1 MRKFRPLSVLLAVL
15 FAVPAAWPWGAHVH
29 RTLTYLALDGLPA
42 DAPAWMREPAVR
54 QRIAFEAN
62 QPDRWRGW
70 DSVVLKHENDPE
82 HYLDVEY
89 LDQFGL
95 TLETLPRLRN
105 EYVRVMV
112 VAKTAHPEKVAPYD
126 AEKDPARTHEWPG
139 FVLYAVADHYAKLQ
153 AAFNQV
159 RILEQLNDPTR
170 REQLEQSRAL
180 AIVHLGALA
189 HFVEDMAQPLHTTK
203 HHNGWVGENP
213 AGYKWRDR
221 FHSYIDE
228 GWADKHHVTR
238 ASLKSAVKYAVKVD
252 AADPWNDVLAYMRRS
267 HAQMEPLYALERDG
281 QLDGPEG
288 EKLITTQLGDA
299 ASTLSALVW
308 AAYTSAEPTPKQV
321 ESWVHYEGN
330 DSDAGAPAPPPTP
343 SPAGAKSGE

>member
-1 MRKFRPLSVLLAVL
+1 MRKFKLLFVFLAVL
-15 FAVPAAWPWGAHVH
+15 SLVPAAWAWGAHVH

-42 DAPAWMREPAVR
+42 DAPAWLRDPVVR
-54 QRIAFEAN
+54 QRIAFETN

-70 DSVVLKHENDPE
+70 NSDVLKHENDPE
-82 HYLDVEY
+82 HYLDVED

-95 TLETLPRLRN
+95 TLDALPRLRG
-105 EYVRVMV
+105 EYVRAMVM
-112 VAKTAHPEKVAPYD
+112 AKCAHPEKMAPYD

-139 FVLYAVADHYAKLQ
+139 YVPYAVAEHYAKLQ

-159 RILEQLNDPTR
+159 RILEELNDPAR

-180 AIVHLGALA
+180 AIIHLGALA
-189 HFVEDMAQPLHTTK
+189 HFVEDIAQPLHTTK

-228 GWADKHHVTR
+228 GWADKHHITR
-238 ASLKSAVKYAVKVD
+238 AALRPAVKYDAKVN
-252 AADPWNDVLAYMRRS
+252 AADPWTDVLAYLRRS
-267 HAQMEPLYALERDG
+267 HAQMEPLYVLERDG
-281 QLDGPEG
+281 KLDGPEG

-299 ASTLSALVW
+299 AAMLSALVW
-308 AAYTSAEPTPKQV
+308 GAYTSAEPTPKQV
-321 ESWVHYEGN
+321 ESWVHYEGT
-330 DSDAGAPAPPPTP
+330 DLDAGASATPPTAP
-343 SPAGAKSGE
+343 PAGAKSGE